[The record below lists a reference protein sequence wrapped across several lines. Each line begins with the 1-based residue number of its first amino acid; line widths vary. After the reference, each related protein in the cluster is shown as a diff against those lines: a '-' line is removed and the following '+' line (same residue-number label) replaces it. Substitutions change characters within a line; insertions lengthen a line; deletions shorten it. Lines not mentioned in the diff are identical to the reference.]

1 MDTNDLMKLAKTE
14 IPELAKKLTKADVA
28 FLVEKLSEKDDVIRY
43 NAFLLLQANS
53 REFPYTCEHW
63 NALEDKLENDNSYQR
78 SLGLMLIAENVRWD
92 RASKFDKAIGKYLGC
107 CADEKFITARQAI
120 QGLANVLDATD
131 KYNNQIKQ
139 HLSKLQFSQYKE
151 NQQKL
156 LTKDVANIIKQMDK
170 KSPKPKKD

>member
-1 MDTNDLMKLAKTE
+1 MDTQNLMKLAKTK
-14 IPELAKKLTKADVA
+14 IPELAKKLNKTDVT
-28 FLVEKLSEKDDVIRY
+28 FLVERLSEKDDVIRY

-53 REFPYTCEHW
+53 REFPYTYEHW
-63 NALEDKLENDNSYQR
+63 NTLEGKLESDNSYQR

-92 RASKFDKAIGKYLGC
+92 KASKFDKSIGKYMGC

-139 HLSKLQFSQYKE
+139 HLSMLQFSQYKE

-156 LTKDVANIIKQMDK
+156 LTKDVANIIKLMEK
-170 KSPKPKKD
+170 KSPKPNKD